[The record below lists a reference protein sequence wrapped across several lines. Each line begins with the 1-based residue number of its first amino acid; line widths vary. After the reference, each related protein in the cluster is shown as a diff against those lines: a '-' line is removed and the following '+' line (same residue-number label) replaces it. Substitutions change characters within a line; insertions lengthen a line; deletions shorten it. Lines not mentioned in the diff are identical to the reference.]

1 LISRKS
7 RTAGSENS
15 WAGSVTL
22 WVVTLGLGAML
33 AWAYVSEIDQVTRAT
48 GQVIAS
54 SRSQIIQASDGGV
67 LVDLRVKE
75 GVKVKQ
81 GDLLARLDSTKVKA
95 AFLETEAR
103 CAGLQAQ
110 VARLRAEVLNQ
121 KPAFDAE
128 LRRRYSDFV
137 ENQSTLYQRRR
148 EALDA
153 ELRIYQESLDLVR
166 RELEMNLP
174 LLGTGDV
181 SQTDILKLRRQASE
195 LQGQMTNRR
204 NKYFQDTQAELAKAE
219 EDLAGANQILA
230 QRKSQF
236 EQTDLFA
243 PVDGVVKNVRITTKG
258 GVVRPGEEVM
268 QIVPLDDDLVV
279 EAKLKPADI
288 AFVKP
293 GLAAQVKI
301 DAYDYTI
308 YGALN
313 GTVTYISADT
323 LEENLRQGE
332 MPYYRVQIRTTG
344 KALKNRPDE
353 PMEIQP
359 GMTATVEIKTGVNTV
374 LKYLTKPLVKT
385 FTESLG
391 ER

>member
-332 MPYYRVQIRTTG
+332 MPYYRVQIRTSG
-344 KALKNRPDE
+344 KALKSRPDE

>member
-1 LISRKS
+1 MKFRKS
-7 RTAGSENS
+7 SAQDVSDGWGGSI
-15 WAGSVTL
+15 TL
-22 WVVTLGLGAML
+22 WVLTIGLSAML
-33 AWAYVSEIDQVTRAT
+33 GWAYVSEIDQITRAT

-54 SRSQIIQASDGGV
+54 SRSQIIQASDGGI

-75 GVKVKQ
+75 GAKVKQ
-81 GDLLARLDSTKVKA
+81 GDLLARLDSTKVNA
-95 AFLETEAR
+95 SFLEVEAR

-121 KPAFDAE
+121 KPSFDQGLKRHYA
-128 LRRRYSDFV
+128 DFV
-137 ENQSTLYQRRR
+137 DNQTILYQRRR
-148 EALDA
+148 EALEA
-153 ELRIYQESLDLVR
+153 EIRVYKESLDLVQS
-166 RELEMNLP
+166 ELEMNLP
-174 LLGTGDV
+174 LVRTGDV
-181 SQTDILKLRRQASE
+181 SQTEILKLKRQAAE

-230 QRKSQF
+230 QRKNQL
-236 EQTDLFA
+236 EQTELFA

-268 QIVPLDDDLVV
+268 QIVPIDDDLIV
-279 EAKLKPADI
+279 EAKLKPADV

-293 GLAAQVKI
+293 GLSAQVKI
-301 DAYDYTI
+301 DAYDYTV
-308 YGALN
+308 YGSLN

-332 MPYYRVQIRTTG
+332 LPYYRVQVRTTG

-353 PMEIQP
+353 LMEIQP

-374 LKYLTKPLVKT
+374 LKFLTKPLVKT
-385 FTESLG
+385 FSESLG

>member
-1 LISRKS
+1 MNARKS
-7 RTAGSENS
+7 RAEGVEYGLS
-15 WAGSVTL
+15 GSVTL
-22 WVVTLGLGAML
+22 WVVTIGLGALL

-67 LVDLRVKE
+67 LIDLRVKE

-121 KPAFDAE
+121 KPAFGSE
-128 LRRRYSDFV
+128 LKRRYADFV
-137 ENQSTLYQRRR
+137 ENQSILYQRRR

-153 ELRIYQESLDLVR
+153 EIRIYKESLDLVQ

-181 SQTDILKLRRQASE
+181 SQTEILKLRRQASE

-230 QRKSQF
+230 QRKNQF

-258 GVVRPGEEVM
+258 GVVRAGEEVM

-293 GLAAQVKI
+293 GLSAQVKI

-313 GTVTYISADT
+313 GTVAYISADT
-323 LEENLRQGE
+323 LDENLRQGE
-332 MPYYRVQIRTTG
+332 LPYYRVQIRTTG

-353 PMEIQP
+353 RMEIQP

-385 FTESLG
+385 FSESLG

>member
-1 LISRKS
+1 MNSRKS
-7 RTAGSENS
+7 RAEGDEYGWGGSI
-15 WAGSVTL
+15 TL
-22 WVVTLGLGAML
+22 WVVTFGLGAML

-121 KPAFDAE
+121 KPAFDPE
-128 LRRRYSDFV
+128 LKRRYADFV
-137 ENQSTLYQRRR
+137 DNQSILYQRRR

-153 ELRIYQESLDLVR
+153 EIRIYKDSFDLVQ

-181 SQTDILKLRRQASE
+181 SQTEILKLRRQASE

-230 QRKSQF
+230 QRRNQF
-236 EQTDLFA
+236 EQTELFA

-258 GVVRPGEEVM
+258 GVVRAGEEVM

-279 EAKLKPADI
+279 EVKLKPADI

-293 GLAAQVKI
+293 GLSAQVKI

-332 MPYYRVQIRTTG
+332 MPYYRVQVRTTG

-359 GMTATVEIKTGVNTV
+359 GMTATIEIKTGVNTV

-385 FTESLG
+385 FSESLG

>member
-1 LISRKS
+1 MPEIGSQFPAATLFEGLPDKAVK
-7 RTAGSENS
+7 TDELMAGKKIAIFGVPGAFTPGCSKTHLPGYIADFQKFKDKGVDEIVCV
-15 WAGSVTL
+15 SVNDPFVMAA
-22 WVVTLGLGAML
+22 WGEAHGATDKVRML
-33 AWAYVSEIDQVTRAT
+33 A
-48 GQVIAS
+48 
-54 SRSQIIQASDGGV
+54 
-67 LVDLRVKE
+67 
-75 GVKVKQ
+75 
-81 GDLLARLDSTKVKA
+81 
-95 AFLETEAR
+95 
-103 CAGLQAQ
+103 
-110 VARLRAEVLNQ
+110 
-121 KPAFDAE
+121 
-128 LRRRYSDFV
+128 
-137 ENQSTLYQRRR
+137 
-148 EALDA
+148 
-153 ELRIYQESLDLVR
+153 
-166 RELEMNLP
+166 
-174 LLGTGDV
+174 
-181 SQTDILKLRRQASE
+181 
-195 LQGQMTNRR
+195 
-204 NKYFQDTQAELAKAE
+204 DTQAELAKVE
-219 EDLAGANQILA
+219 EDLAGANQVLA
-230 QRKSQF
+230 QRKNQF
-236 EQTDLFA
+236 AQTDLFA

-258 GVVRPGEEVM
+258 GVVRAGEEVM

-293 GLAAQVKI
+293 GLSAQVKI

-344 KALKNRPDE
+344 KVLKNRPDE

-385 FTESLG
+385 FSESLG

>member
-1 LISRKS
+1 LIFRKS
-7 RTAGSENS
+7 SRGNPESGWGGSL
-15 WAGSVTL
+15 TL
-22 WVVTLGLGAML
+22 WVVTIGLGSLL

-54 SRSQIIQASDGGV
+54 SRSQIIQASDGGI
-67 LVDLRVKE
+67 LIDLKVRE

-81 GDLLARLDSTKVKA
+81 GDLLARLDSTKLNA

-121 KPAFDAE
+121 KPSFEPE
-128 LRRRYSDFV
+128 LKRRYADFV
-137 ENQSTLYQRRR
+137 DNQSILYQRRR

-153 ELRIYQESLDLVR
+153 EIRIYKESLDLVQ

-174 LLGTGDV
+174 LLVTGDV
-181 SQTDILKLRRQASE
+181 SQTEILKLRRQASE

-230 QRKSQF
+230 QRKNQL
-236 EQTDLFA
+236 EQTELFA

-293 GLAAQVKI
+293 GLMAQVKI

-332 MPYYRVQIRTTG
+332 LPYYRVQIRTTG

-374 LKYLTKPLVKT
+374 LKYLTKPIVKT
-385 FTESLG
+385 FSESMG

>member
-1 LISRKS
+1 MISRKS
-7 RTAGSENS
+7 RTAGAENS

-22 WVVTLGLGAML
+22 WVFTLGLGAML

-385 FTESLG
+385 FSESLG

>member
-1 LISRKS
+1 MNARKS
-7 RTAGSENS
+7 RAEGAEYGWGGSI
-15 WAGSVTL
+15 TL

-121 KPAFDAE
+121 KPAFDPE
-128 LRRRYSDFV
+128 LKRRYADFV
-137 ENQSTLYQRRR
+137 DNQSILYQRRR

-153 ELRIYQESLDLVR
+153 EIRIYKESLDLVQ

-181 SQTDILKLRRQASE
+181 SQTEILKLRRQASE

-230 QRKSQF
+230 QRRNQF
-236 EQTDLFA
+236 EQTELFA

-258 GVVRPGEEVM
+258 GVVRAGEEVM

-323 LEENLRQGE
+323 LDENLRQGE
-332 MPYYRVQIRTTG
+332 MPYYRVQVRTTG

-353 PMEIQP
+353 LMEIQP

-385 FTESLG
+385 FSESMG

>member
-1 LISRKS
+1 VSSTKS
-7 RTAGSENS
+7 RTSKPENS
-15 WAGSVTL
+15 WASSVTL
-22 WVVTLGLGAML
+22 WVVTLGLGALL

-67 LVDLRVKE
+67 LIDLRVKE

-103 CAGLQAQ
+103 CAGLKAQ

-128 LRRRYSDFV
+128 LRRQYSDFV

-153 ELRIYQESLDLVR
+153 ELRIYQESLDLVQ

-174 LLGTGDV
+174 LLRTGDV

-195 LQGQMTNRR
+195 LRGQMTNRR

-230 QRKSQF
+230 QRKNQF
-236 EQTDLFA
+236 EQTNLFA

-279 EAKLKPADI
+279 EAKLKPADV

-293 GLAAQVKI
+293 GLVAQVKI

-308 YGALN
+308 YGVLN
-313 GTVTYISADT
+313 GTVTYLSADT

-353 PMEIQP
+353 LMEIQP

-385 FTESLG
+385 FSESLG

>member
-1 LISRKS
+1 VSSTKS
-7 RTAGSENS
+7 RTSKSENS
-15 WAGSVTL
+15 WAGSATL
-22 WVVTLGLGAML
+22 WVVTLGLGALL

-67 LVDLRVKE
+67 LIDLRVKE

-128 LRRRYSDFV
+128 LRRQYSDFV

-153 ELRIYQESLDLVR
+153 ELRIYQESLDLVQ

-174 LLGTGDV
+174 LLRTGDV

-195 LQGQMTNRR
+195 LRGQMTNRR

-230 QRKSQF
+230 QRKNQV
-236 EQTDLFA
+236 EQTNMFA

-279 EAKLKPADI
+279 EAKLKPADV

-293 GLAAQVKI
+293 GLGAQVKI

-308 YGALN
+308 YGVLN
-313 GTVTYISADT
+313 GTVTYLSADT

-353 PMEIQP
+353 LMEIQP

-385 FTESLG
+385 FSESLG

>member
-1 LISRKS
+1 VIFRKS
-7 RTAGSENS
+7 SKGNPESGWGGSI
-15 WAGSVTL
+15 TL
-22 WVVTLGLGAML
+22 WVVTLGLGSLL

-54 SRSQIIQASDGGV
+54 SRSQIIQASDGGI
-67 LVDLRVKE
+67 LIDLKVRE

-81 GDLLARLDSTKVKA
+81 GDLLARLDSTKLNA

-121 KPAFDAE
+121 KPSFEPE
-128 LRRRYSDFV
+128 LKRRYADFV
-137 ENQSTLYQRRR
+137 DNQSILYQRRR

-153 ELRIYQESLDLVR
+153 EIRIYKESLDLVQ

-174 LLGTGDV
+174 LLVTGDV
-181 SQTDILKLRRQASE
+181 SQTEILKLRRQASE

-230 QRKSQF
+230 QRKNQL
-236 EQTDLFA
+236 EQTELFA

-293 GLAAQVKI
+293 GLMAQVKI

-332 MPYYRVQIRTTG
+332 LPYYRVQIRTTG

-374 LKYLTKPLVKT
+374 LKYLTKPIVKT
-385 FTESLG
+385 FSESLG

>member
-1 LISRKS
+1 MTYRD
-7 RTAGSENS
+7 RGEGGDGRGGSM
-15 WAGSVTL
+15 TL
-22 WVVTLGLGAML
+22 WVITIGLAALVG
-33 AWAYVSEIDQVTRAT
+33 WAYVSEIDQVTRAT

-54 SRSQIIQASDGGV
+54 SRSQIIQASDGGI
-67 LVDLRVKE
+67 LNDLRVKE
-75 GVKVKQ
+75 GDKVKK
-81 GDLLARLDSTKVKA
+81 GELLARLDSTKVNA
-95 AFLETEAR
+95 AFLESEAR
-103 CAGLQAQ
+103 CAGLEAQ
-110 VARLRAEVLNQ
+110 VARLHAEVLNH
-121 KPAFDAE
+121 KPVFSPD
-128 LRRRYSDFV
+128 LKRRYAEFV
-137 ENQSTLYQRRR
+137 DNQSILYQRRR

-153 ELRIYQESLDLVR
+153 ELRIYQESLDLVQ

-181 SQTDILKLRRQASE
+181 SQTEILKLRRQASE
-195 LQGQMTNRR
+195 LKGQMTNRR

-230 QRKSQF
+230 QRKNQL
-236 EQTDLFA
+236 EQTELFA

-258 GVVRPGEEVM
+258 GVVRSGEEVM

-279 EAKLKPADI
+279 EAKLKPADV

-293 GLAAQVKI
+293 GLSAQVKI

-323 LEENLRQGE
+323 LEENLKQGE
-332 MPYYRVQIRTTG
+332 LPYYRVQVRTTG
-344 KALKNRPDE
+344 RALKNRPDE
-353 PMEIQP
+353 QMEIQT

-374 LKYLTKPLVKT
+374 LKFLTKPLVKT
-385 FTESLG
+385 FSESLG

>member
-1 LISRKS
+1 VIFPKS
-7 RTAGSENS
+7 SKANPESGWGSS
-15 WAGSVTL
+15 ITL
-22 WVVTLGLGAML
+22 WVVTLGLGSLL

-54 SRSQIIQASDGGV
+54 SRSQIIQASDGGI
-67 LVDLRVKE
+67 LIDLKVRE

-81 GDLLARLDSTKVKA
+81 GDLLARLDSTKVNA

-121 KPAFDAE
+121 KPSFEPE
-128 LRRRYSDFV
+128 LKRRYADFV
-137 ENQSTLYQRRR
+137 DNQSILYQRRR
-148 EALDA
+148 EALEA
-153 ELRIYQESLDLVR
+153 EIRIYKESLDLVQ

-174 LLGTGDV
+174 LLVTGDV
-181 SQTDILKLRRQASE
+181 SQTEILKLRRQASE

-230 QRKSQF
+230 QRKNQL
-236 EQTDLFA
+236 EQTELFA

-293 GLAAQVKI
+293 GLMAQVKI

-332 MPYYRVQIRTTG
+332 LPYYRVQIRTTG

-374 LKYLTKPLVKT
+374 LKYLTKPIVKT
-385 FTESLG
+385 FSESMG

>member
-1 LISRKS
+1 MIFRKS
-7 RTAGSENS
+7 SRANPESGWGSS
-15 WAGSVTL
+15 ITL
-22 WVVTLGLGAML
+22 WVVTLGLGSLL

-54 SRSQIIQASDGGV
+54 SRSQIIQASDGGI
-67 LVDLRVKE
+67 LIDLKVRE

-81 GDLLARLDSTKVKA
+81 GDLLARLDSTKLNA

-121 KPAFDAE
+121 KPSFEPE
-128 LRRRYSDFV
+128 LKRRYADFV
-137 ENQSTLYQRRR
+137 ENQSILYQRRR

-153 ELRIYQESLDLVR
+153 EIRIYKESLDLVQ

-174 LLGTGDV
+174 LLVTGDV
-181 SQTDILKLRRQASE
+181 SQTEILKLRRQASE

-230 QRKSQF
+230 QRRNQL
-236 EQTDLFA
+236 EQTELFA

-293 GLAAQVKI
+293 GLMAQVKI

-332 MPYYRVQIRTTG
+332 LPYYRVQIRTTG

-374 LKYLTKPLVKT
+374 LKYLTKPIVKT
-385 FTESLG
+385 FSESMG

>member
-1 LISRKS
+1 MIFRKS
-7 RTAGSENS
+7 SKGNPESGWGGSI
-15 WAGSVTL
+15 TL
-22 WVVTLGLGAML
+22 WVVTLGLGSLL

-54 SRSQIIQASDGGV
+54 SRSQIIQASDGGI
-67 LVDLRVKE
+67 LIDLKVRE

-81 GDLLARLDSTKVKA
+81 GDLLARLDSTKLNA

-121 KPAFDAE
+121 KPSFEPE
-128 LRRRYSDFV
+128 LKRRYADFV
-137 ENQSTLYQRRR
+137 DNQSILYQRRR

-153 ELRIYQESLDLVR
+153 EIRIYKESLDLVQ

-174 LLGTGDV
+174 LLVTGDV
-181 SQTDILKLRRQASE
+181 SQTEILKLRRQASE

-230 QRKSQF
+230 QRKNQL
-236 EQTDLFA
+236 EQTELFA

-293 GLAAQVKI
+293 GLMAQVKI

-332 MPYYRVQIRTTG
+332 LPYYRVQIRTTG

-374 LKYLTKPLVKT
+374 LKYLTKPIVKT
-385 FTESLG
+385 FSESMG

>member
-1 LISRKS
+1 MTSRSK
-7 RTAGSENS
+7 AGAGQAAFLNS
-15 WAGSVTL
+15 LTL
-22 WVVTLGLGAML
+22 WVLLIGLGALL
-33 AWAYVSEIDQVTRAT
+33 AWAYVSEIDQVTRAS

-54 SRSQIIQASDGGV
+54 SRSQVIQASDGGI

-75 GVKVKQ
+75 GVKVKR
-81 GDLLARLDSTKVKA
+81 GDLLARLDATKLNA
-95 AFLETEAR
+95 AYLESEAR
-103 CAGLQAQ
+103 CAALQVQ

-121 KPAFDAE
+121 KPVFDAE
-128 LRRRYSDFV
+128 LRRRHAEFV
-137 ENQSTLYQRRR
+137 DNQSTLYQRRR

-153 ELRIYQESLDLVR
+153 EIRILQESLELVR
-166 RELEMNLP
+166 RELDLNLP
-174 LLGTGDV
+174 LLATGDV
-181 SQTDILKLRRQASE
+181 SQTDILRLRRQASE

-219 EDLAGANQILA
+219 EDLAGATQILA
-230 QRKSQF
+230 QRKSQL
-236 EQTDLFA
+236 EQAELFA

-258 GVVRPGEEVM
+258 GVVRAGEEVM

-293 GLAAQVKI
+293 GLSAQVKI

-308 YGALN
+308 YGSLN

-323 LEENLRQGE
+323 LDENLRQGE
-332 MPYYRVQIRTTG
+332 SPYYRVQIRTTG
-344 KALKNRPDE
+344 KALTTRPDQAI
-353 PMEIQP
+353 EIQP

-385 FTESLG
+385 FSESLG

>member
-1 LISRKS
+1 MNSRKS
-7 RTAGSENS
+7 RAEGAEYGWGGSI
-15 WAGSVTL
+15 TL

-121 KPAFDAE
+121 KPAFDPE
-128 LRRRYSDFV
+128 LKRRYADFV
-137 ENQSTLYQRRR
+137 DNQSILYQRRR

-153 ELRIYQESLDLVR
+153 EIRIYKESLDLVQ

-181 SQTDILKLRRQASE
+181 SQTEILKLRRQASE

-230 QRKSQF
+230 QRKNQF
-236 EQTDLFA
+236 EQTELFA

-258 GVVRPGEEVM
+258 GVVRAGEEVM

-293 GLAAQVKI
+293 GLSAQVKI

-344 KALKNRPDE
+344 KVLKNRPDE

-385 FTESLG
+385 FSESLG

>member
-1 LISRKS
+1 MISKKS
-7 RTAGSENS
+7 RNSGTENSLAGSL
-15 WAGSVTL
+15 TL
-22 WVVTLGLGAML
+22 WVVALGLGAML

-95 AFLETEAR
+95 AFLEAEAR

-121 KPAFDAE
+121 KPAFDSE
-128 LRRRYSDFV
+128 LRRRYADFV

-153 ELRIYQESLDLVR
+153 EIRIYQESLDLVR

-332 MPYYRVQIRTTG
+332 LPYYRVQIRTTG

-385 FTESLG
+385 FSESLG

>member
-1 LISRKS
+1 MNSRKS
-7 RTAGSENS
+7 RAEGAEYGWGGSI
-15 WAGSVTL
+15 TL

-121 KPAFDAE
+121 KPAFDPE
-128 LRRRYSDFV
+128 LKRRYADFV
-137 ENQSTLYQRRR
+137 DNQSILYQRRR

-153 ELRIYQESLDLVR
+153 EIRIYKESLDLVQ

-181 SQTDILKLRRQASE
+181 SQTEILKLRRQASE

-230 QRKSQF
+230 QRRNQF
-236 EQTDLFA
+236 EQTELFA

-258 GVVRPGEEVM
+258 GVVRAGEEVM

-293 GLAAQVKI
+293 GLSAQVKI

-332 MPYYRVQIRTTG
+332 MPYYRVQVRTTG

-385 FTESLG
+385 FSESLG

>member
-1 LISRKS
+1 MNSRKS
-7 RTAGSENS
+7 GAEGAEYGWSGSI
-15 WAGSVTL
+15 TL
-22 WVVTLGLGAML
+22 WIVTIGLGALL

-67 LVDLRVKE
+67 LIDLRVKE

-121 KPAFDAE
+121 KPAFDPE
-128 LRRRYSDFV
+128 LKRRYADFV
-137 ENQSTLYQRRR
+137 DNQTILYQRRR

-153 ELRIYQESLDLVR
+153 EIRIYKESLDLVQ

-174 LLGTGDV
+174 LLGAGDV
-181 SQTDILKLRRQASE
+181 SQTEILKLRRQASE

-219 EDLAGANQILA
+219 EDLAGANQVLA
-230 QRKSQF
+230 QRKNQY
-236 EQTDLFA
+236 EQTELFA

-258 GVVRPGEEVM
+258 GVVRAGEEVM
-268 QIVPLDDDLVV
+268 QIVPLDDDLLV

-288 AFVKP
+288 AFVKR
-293 GLAAQVKI
+293 GLPAQVKI

-308 YGALN
+308 FGALN

-323 LEENLRQGE
+323 LDENLRQGE
-332 MPYYRVQIRTTG
+332 MPYYRVQVRTTG
-344 KALKNRPDE
+344 KSLKNRPE
-353 PMEIQP
+353 ELMEIQP

-374 LKYLTKPLVKT
+374 LKYITKPLVKT
-385 FTESLG
+385 FSESFG

>member
-1 LISRKS
+1 MSSTKS
-7 RTAGSENS
+7 RTSKPENS
-15 WAGSVTL
+15 WASSVTL
-22 WVVTLGLGAML
+22 WVVTLGLGALL

-67 LVDLRVKE
+67 LIDLRVKE

-103 CAGLQAQ
+103 CAGLKAQ

-128 LRRRYSDFV
+128 LRRQYSDFV

-153 ELRIYQESLDLVR
+153 ELRIYQESLDLVQ

-174 LLGTGDV
+174 LLRTGDV

-195 LQGQMTNRR
+195 LRGQMTNRR

-230 QRKSQF
+230 QRKNQF
-236 EQTDLFA
+236 EQTNLFA

-279 EAKLKPADI
+279 EAKLKPADV

-293 GLAAQVKI
+293 GLVAQVKI

-308 YGALN
+308 YGVLN
-313 GTVTYISADT
+313 GTVTYLSADT

-353 PMEIQP
+353 LMEIQP

-385 FTESLG
+385 FSESLG

>member
-1 LISRKS
+1 VIFRKS
-7 RTAGSENS
+7 SKGNPESGWGGSI
-15 WAGSVTL
+15 TL
-22 WVVTLGLGAML
+22 WVVTLGLGSLL

-54 SRSQIIQASDGGV
+54 SRSQIIQASDGGI
-67 LVDLRVKE
+67 LIDLKVRE

-81 GDLLARLDSTKVKA
+81 GDLLARLDSTKLNA

-121 KPAFDAE
+121 KPSFEPE
-128 LRRRYSDFV
+128 LKRRYADFV
-137 ENQSTLYQRRR
+137 DNQSILYQRRR

-153 ELRIYQESLDLVR
+153 EIRIYKESLDLVQ

-174 LLGTGDV
+174 LLVTGDV
-181 SQTDILKLRRQASE
+181 SQTEILKLRRQASE

-230 QRKSQF
+230 QRKNQL
-236 EQTDLFA
+236 EQTELFA

-293 GLAAQVKI
+293 GLMAQVKI

-332 MPYYRVQIRTTG
+332 LPYYRVQIRTTG

-374 LKYLTKPLVKT
+374 LKYLTKPIVKT
-385 FTESLG
+385 FSESMG

>member
-1 LISRKS
+1 MTSRSK
-7 RTAGSENS
+7 AG
-15 WAGSVTL
+15 AGESAFVSSLTL
-22 WVVTLGLGAML
+22 WVMLIGLGAL
-33 AWAYVSEIDQVTRAT
+33 FGWAYVSEIDQVTRAS

-54 SRSQIIQASDGGV
+54 SRSQIIQASDGGI

-81 GDLLARLDSTKVKA
+81 GDLLARLDATKLNA
-95 AFLETEAR
+95 AYLESEAR
-103 CAGLQAQ
+103 CAALQAQ
-110 VARLRAEVLNQ
+110 VVRLRAEVLNQ
-121 KPAFDAE
+121 KPVFDSELKRRHAE
-128 LRRRYSDFV
+128 FV
-137 ENQSTLYQRRR
+137 DNQSTLYQRRR

-153 ELRIYQESLDLVR
+153 EIRILQESLELVR
-166 RELEMNLP
+166 RELDLNLP
-174 LLGTGDV
+174 LLATGDV
-181 SQTDILKLRRQASE
+181 SQTDILRLRRQASE

-230 QRKSQF
+230 QRKSQL
-236 EQTDLFA
+236 EQTELFA

-258 GVVRPGEEVM
+258 GVVRAGEEVM

-293 GLAAQVKI
+293 GLSAQVKI

-323 LEENLRQGE
+323 LDENLRQGE
-332 MPYYRVQIRTTG
+332 LPYYRVQVRTSG
-344 KALKNRPDE
+344 KALTTRPEQDL
-353 PMEIQP
+353 EIQP

-385 FTESLG
+385 LSESLG

>member
-1 LISRKS
+1 LISKKS
-7 RTAGSENS
+7 RTSGTENSLAGSL
-15 WAGSVTL
+15 TL

-95 AFLETEAR
+95 AFLEAEAR

-121 KPAFDAE
+121 KPAFDSE
-128 LRRRYSDFV
+128 LRRRYADFV

-153 ELRIYQESLDLVR
+153 EIRIYQESLDLVR

-332 MPYYRVQIRTTG
+332 LPYYRVQIRTTG

-385 FTESLG
+385 FSESLG

>member
-1 LISRKS
+1 
-7 RTAGSENS
+7 
-15 WAGSVTL
+15 
-22 WVVTLGLGAML
+22 VTLGLGAML

-121 KPAFDAE
+121 KPAFDPE
-128 LRRRYSDFV
+128 LKRRYADFV
-137 ENQSTLYQRRR
+137 DNQSILYQRRR

-153 ELRIYQESLDLVR
+153 EIRIYKESLDLVQ

-174 LLGTGDV
+174 LLGAGDV
-181 SQTDILKLRRQASE
+181 SQTEILKLRRQASE

-204 NKYFQDTQAELAKAE
+204 NKYFQDTQAELAKVE
-219 EDLAGANQILA
+219 EDLAGANQVLA
-230 QRKSQF
+230 QRKNQF
-236 EQTDLFA
+236 AQTDLFA

-258 GVVRPGEEVM
+258 GVVRAGEEVM
-268 QIVPLDDDLVV
+268 QIVPLDDDLLV

-293 GLAAQVKI
+293 GLSAQVKI

-323 LEENLRQGE
+323 LDENLRQGE
-332 MPYYRVQIRTTG
+332 MPYYRVQVRTTG
-344 KALKNRPDE
+344 KSLKNRPDE
-353 PMEIQP
+353 LMEIQP

-385 FTESLG
+385 FSESLG

>member
-1 LISRKS
+1 MNSRKF
-7 RTAGSENS
+7 RAEGAEYGWGGSI
-15 WAGSVTL
+15 TL

-121 KPAFDAE
+121 KPAFDPE
-128 LRRRYSDFV
+128 LKRRYADFV
-137 ENQSTLYQRRR
+137 DNQSILYQRRR

-153 ELRIYQESLDLVR
+153 EIRIYKESLDLVQ

-174 LLGTGDV
+174 LLGAGDV
-181 SQTDILKLRRQASE
+181 SQTEILKLRRQASE

-204 NKYFQDTQAELAKAE
+204 NKYFQDTQAELAKVE
-219 EDLAGANQILA
+219 EDLAGANQVLA
-230 QRKSQF
+230 QRKNQF
-236 EQTDLFA
+236 AQTDLFA

-258 GVVRPGEEVM
+258 GVVRAGEEVM
-268 QIVPLDDDLVV
+268 QIVPLDDDLLV

-293 GLAAQVKI
+293 GLSAQVKI

-323 LEENLRQGE
+323 LDENLRQGE
-332 MPYYRVQIRTTG
+332 MPYYRVQVRTTG
-344 KALKNRPDE
+344 KSLKNRPDE
-353 PMEIQP
+353 LMEIQP

-385 FTESLG
+385 FSESLG

>member
-1 LISRKS
+1 LIFRKS
-7 RTAGSENS
+7 SRGNPESGWGSS
-15 WAGSVTL
+15 LTL
-22 WVVTLGLGAML
+22 WVVTIGLGSLL

-54 SRSQIIQASDGGV
+54 SRSQIIQASDGGI
-67 LVDLRVKE
+67 LVDLKVRE

-81 GDLLARLDSTKVKA
+81 GDLLARLDSTKLNA

-103 CAGLQAQ
+103 CAALQAQ
-110 VARLRAEVLNQ
+110 VSRLRAEVLNQ
-121 KPAFDAE
+121 KPLFEPE
-128 LRRRYSDFV
+128 LKRRYADFV
-137 ENQSTLYQRRR
+137 DNQSILYQRRR

-153 ELRIYQESLDLVR
+153 EIRIYKESLDLVQ

-174 LLGTGDV
+174 LVVTGDV
-181 SQTDILKLRRQASE
+181 SQTEILKLRRQASE

-230 QRKSQF
+230 QRRNQL
-236 EQTDLFA
+236 EQTELFA

-293 GLAAQVKI
+293 GLSAQVKI

-313 GTVTYISADT
+313 GAVTYISADT

-374 LKYLTKPLVKT
+374 LKYLTKPIVKT
-385 FTESLG
+385 FSESLG

>member
-1 LISRKS
+1 VIFRKS
-7 RTAGSENS
+7 SKGNPESGWGGSIT
-15 WAGSVTL
+15 V
-22 WVVTLGLGAML
+22 WVVTLGLGSLL

-54 SRSQIIQASDGGV
+54 SRSQIIQASDGGI
-67 LVDLRVKE
+67 LIDLKVRE

-81 GDLLARLDSTKVKA
+81 GDLLARLDSTKLNA

-121 KPAFDAE
+121 KPSFEPE
-128 LRRRYSDFV
+128 LKRRYADFV
-137 ENQSTLYQRRR
+137 DNQSILYQRRR

-153 ELRIYQESLDLVR
+153 EIRIYKESLDLVQ

-174 LLGTGDV
+174 LLVTGDV
-181 SQTDILKLRRQASE
+181 SQTEILKLRRQASE

-230 QRKSQF
+230 QRKNQL
-236 EQTDLFA
+236 EQTELFA

-293 GLAAQVKI
+293 GLMAQVKI

-332 MPYYRVQIRTTG
+332 LPYYRVQIRTTG

-374 LKYLTKPLVKT
+374 LKYLTKPIVKT
-385 FTESLG
+385 FSESMG

>member
-1 LISRKS
+1 LISKKS
-7 RTAGSENS
+7 RTSGAENSLAGSL
-15 WAGSVTL
+15 TL

-95 AFLETEAR
+95 AFLEAEAR

-121 KPAFDAE
+121 KPAFDSE
-128 LRRRYSDFV
+128 LRRRYADFV

-153 ELRIYQESLDLVR
+153 EIRIYQESLDLVR

-332 MPYYRVQIRTTG
+332 LPYYRVQIRTTG

-385 FTESLG
+385 FSESLG

>member
-1 LISRKS
+1 
-7 RTAGSENS
+7 
-15 WAGSVTL
+15 L
-22 WVVTLGLGAML
+22 WVITIGLAALLG
-33 AWAYVSEIDQVTRAT
+33 WAYVSEIDQVTRAT

-54 SRSQIIQASDGGV
+54 SRSQIIQASDGGI
-67 LVDLRVKE
+67 LNDLRVKE
-75 GVKVKQ
+75 GDKVKK
-81 GDLLARLDSTKVKA
+81 GELLARLDSTKVNA
-95 AFLETEAR
+95 AFLESEAR
-103 CAGLQAQ
+103 CAGLEAQ
-110 VARLRAEVLNQ
+110 VTRLHAEVLNN
-121 KPAFDAE
+121 KPVFSPD
-128 LRRRYSDFV
+128 LKRRYAEFV
-137 ENQSTLYQRRR
+137 DNQSILYQRRR

-153 ELRIYQESLDLVR
+153 ELRIYQESLDLVQ

-181 SQTDILKLRRQASE
+181 SQTEILKLRRQASE
-195 LQGQMTNRR
+195 LKGQMTNRR

-230 QRKSQF
+230 QRKNQL
-236 EQTDLFA
+236 EQTELFA

-258 GVVRPGEEVM
+258 GVVRSGEEVM

-279 EAKLKPADI
+279 EAKLKPADV

-293 GLAAQVKI
+293 GLSAQVKI

-323 LEENLRQGE
+323 LEENLKQGE
-332 MPYYRVQIRTTG
+332 LPYYRVQVRTTG
-344 KALKNRPDE
+344 RALKNRPDE
-353 PMEIQP
+353 QMEIQT

-374 LKYLTKPLVKT
+374 LKFLTKPLVKT
-385 FTESLG
+385 FSESLG

>member
-1 LISRKS
+1 VTYRD
-7 RTAGSENS
+7 RGEGGDGRGGSM
-15 WAGSVTL
+15 TL
-22 WVVTLGLGAML
+22 WVITIGLAALVG
-33 AWAYVSEIDQVTRAT
+33 WAYVSEIDQVTRAT

-54 SRSQIIQASDGGV
+54 SRSQIIQASDGGI
-67 LVDLRVKE
+67 LNDLRVKE
-75 GVKVKQ
+75 GDKVKK
-81 GDLLARLDSTKVKA
+81 GELLARLDSTKVNA
-95 AFLETEAR
+95 AFLESEAR
-103 CAGLQAQ
+103 CAGLEAQ
-110 VARLRAEVLNQ
+110 VARLHAEVLNH
-121 KPAFDAE
+121 KPVFSPD
-128 LRRRYSDFV
+128 LKRRYAEFV
-137 ENQSTLYQRRR
+137 DNQSILYQRRR

-153 ELRIYQESLDLVR
+153 ELRIYQESLDLVQ

-181 SQTDILKLRRQASE
+181 SQTEILKLRRQASE
-195 LQGQMTNRR
+195 LKGQMTNRR

-230 QRKSQF
+230 QRKNQL
-236 EQTDLFA
+236 EQTELFA

-258 GVVRPGEEVM
+258 GVVRSGEEVM

-279 EAKLKPADI
+279 EAKLKPADV

-293 GLAAQVKI
+293 GLSAQVKI

-323 LEENLRQGE
+323 LEENLKQGE
-332 MPYYRVQIRTTG
+332 LPYYRVQVRTTG
-344 KALKNRPDE
+344 RALKNRPDE
-353 PMEIQP
+353 QMEIQT

-374 LKYLTKPLVKT
+374 LKFLTKPLVKT
-385 FTESLG
+385 FSESLG

>member
-1 LISRKS
+1 MNFRKS
-7 RTAGSENS
+7 RAEGAEYGWSGSI
-15 WAGSVTL
+15 TI

-121 KPAFDAE
+121 KPAFDPE
-128 LRRRYSDFV
+128 LKRRYADFV
-137 ENQSTLYQRRR
+137 DNQSILYQRRR

-153 ELRIYQESLDLVR
+153 EIRIYKESLDLVQ

-181 SQTDILKLRRQASE
+181 SQTEILKLRRQASE

-230 QRKSQF
+230 QRKNQF
-236 EQTDLFA
+236 EQTELFA

-258 GVVRPGEEVM
+258 GVVRAGEEVM

-293 GLAAQVKI
+293 GLSAQVKI

-344 KALKNRPDE
+344 KVLKNRPDE

-385 FTESLG
+385 FSESLG

>member
-1 LISRKS
+1 LIFKKS
-7 RTAGSENS
+7 RTAGTENS
-15 WAGSVTL
+15 LAGSLTL

-103 CAGLQAQ
+103 CAALQAQ

-137 ENQSTLYQRRR
+137 ENQSTLYHRRR

-153 ELRIYQESLDLVR
+153 EIRIYQESLDLVR
-166 RELEMNLP
+166 RELDMNLP

-385 FTESLG
+385 FSESLG

>member
-1 LISRKS
+1 MISRKS
-7 RTAGSENS
+7 RTAGAENS

-385 FTESLG
+385 FSESLG

>member
-1 LISRKS
+1 VIFRKS
-7 RTAGSENS
+7 SKGNPESGWGGSIT
-15 WAGSVTL
+15 V
-22 WVVTLGLGAML
+22 WVVTLGLGSLL

-54 SRSQIIQASDGGV
+54 SRSQIIQASDGGI
-67 LVDLRVKE
+67 LIDLKVRE
-75 GVKVKQ
+75 GIKVKQ
-81 GDLLARLDSTKVKA
+81 GDLLARLDSTKLNA

-121 KPAFDAE
+121 KPSFEPE
-128 LRRRYSDFV
+128 LKRRYADFV
-137 ENQSTLYQRRR
+137 DNQSILYQRRR

-153 ELRIYQESLDLVR
+153 EIRIYKESLDLVQ

-174 LLGTGDV
+174 LLVTGDV
-181 SQTDILKLRRQASE
+181 SQTEILKLRRQASE

-230 QRKSQF
+230 QRKNQL
-236 EQTDLFA
+236 EQTELFA

-293 GLAAQVKI
+293 GLMAQVKI

-332 MPYYRVQIRTTG
+332 LPYYRVQIRTTG

-374 LKYLTKPLVKT
+374 LKYLTKPIVKT
-385 FTESLG
+385 FSESMG

>member
-1 LISRKS
+1 LISKKS
-7 RTAGSENS
+7 RTSGTENSLAGSL
-15 WAGSVTL
+15 TL

-121 KPAFDAE
+121 KPAFDSE
-128 LRRRYSDFV
+128 LRRRYADFV

-153 ELRIYQESLDLVR
+153 EIRIYQESLDLVR

-332 MPYYRVQIRTTG
+332 LPYYRVQIRTTG

-385 FTESLG
+385 FSESLG